1 MCVTMRCS
9 VSLFSVVSTN
19 AIDYLGRF
27 LQMTYCVSSGTL
39 NPTNSTDKLF
49 RSSLALSAVYCHRKD
64 KVIILDG
71 RHNYVL

>member
-1 MCVTMRCS
+1 
-9 VSLFSVVSTN
+9 
-19 AIDYLGRF
+19 
-27 LQMTYCVSSGTL
+27 MTYCVSSGTL